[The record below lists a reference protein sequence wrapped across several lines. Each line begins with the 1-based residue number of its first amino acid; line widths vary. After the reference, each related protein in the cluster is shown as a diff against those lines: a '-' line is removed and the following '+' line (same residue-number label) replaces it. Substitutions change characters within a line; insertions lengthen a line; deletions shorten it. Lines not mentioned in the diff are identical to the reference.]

1 MYKTSTY
8 FIKAQIPQATIP
20 VLIDLYVRELKDHGV
35 RDIAIDGSTIQ
46 FSTRPLNNLYG
57 NKLTD
62 FSSGQIVIEDTESE
76 YIVSLQ
82 GDPSG
87 LFIRIGGFIGAFSL
101 LMFLLAGFEI
111 GFLIFGLIVFII
123 VAGIVFLLRLVSLPV
138 YFTSLRN
145 AIEREV
151 QGGTNDQTG

>member
-8 FIKAQIPQATIP
+8 FIKGQIPQATIP

-35 RDIAIDGSTIQ
+35 RDIAIDGDTIQ
-46 FSTRPLNNLYG
+46 FSNKPFRTLYS
-57 NKLTD
+57 NKFTD
-62 FSSGQIVIEDTESE
+62 FISGQIVIEDTGPE

-87 LFIRIGGFIGAFSL
+87 LFIRVGGFIGAFIFL
-101 LMFLLAGFEI
+101 FLLLSGFEM
-111 GFLIFGLIVFII
+111 GFLLFGLIVFII
-123 VAGIVFLLRLVSLPV
+123 VAGILFLIRMISLPV

-145 AIEREV
+145 EIERLLQNEM
-151 QGGTNDQTG
+151 